1 MLYSLEM
8 TITVALI
15 LALTG
20 GLAQAAETRRAEE
33 PSLALAALEAPG
45 LDMARLGR
53 FFDLARTRM
62 AAVAAPRAAA
72 IAMPKTVTPPALS
85 PINRE
90 RHELVVPPP
99 VASPAYRHTF
109 DVLLQHPEVTDKYDD
124 LVLKYAEAYRL
135 DPRLLKAVIA
145 AESEFAL
152 GAISPKGAHGLMQV
166 MPATAREMGVEFGD
180 LHDPEHNIQAGA
192 AYVAHLFA
200 AAFRKFNL
208 KGVRYQDA
216 PLWIKE
222 RVIAAYNAGPR
233 FLWHKHWFPQTK
245 QYVRKV
251 MLFYGS
257 KVTELRR
264 PPRRFW
270 PAAASYPTDSAT
282 LY

>member
-1 MLYSLEM
+1 MALPA
-8 TITVALI
+8 VLI
-15 LALTG
+15 LTVLG
-20 GLAQAAETRRAEE
+20 GSSRAAQTRRVEE
-33 PSLALAALEAPG
+33 PSLALAALQAPG
-45 LDMARLGR
+45 LDLARLNH

-62 AAVAAPRAAA
+62 AAVAAPRAAT
-72 IAMPKTVTPPALS
+72 IAMPKTVTPPVLS
-85 PINRE
+85 PINRQKQ
-90 RHELVVPPP
+90 ELVVPPP

-109 DVLLQHPEVTDKYDD
+109 DVLLSHPEVTDRYDD
-124 LVLKYAEAYRL
+124 LVLKYAEVYRL

-152 GAISPKGAHGLMQV
+152 GAVSPKGAHGLMQV
-166 MPATAREMGVEFGD
+166 IPATAREMGVDFGD

-192 AYVAHLFA
+192 AYIARLFG
-200 AAFRKFNL
+200 AAFKKFNL

-233 FLWHKHWFPQTK
+233 FLWHNRWFTQTK

-270 PAAASYPTDSAT
+270 PSAASYPTDSAT